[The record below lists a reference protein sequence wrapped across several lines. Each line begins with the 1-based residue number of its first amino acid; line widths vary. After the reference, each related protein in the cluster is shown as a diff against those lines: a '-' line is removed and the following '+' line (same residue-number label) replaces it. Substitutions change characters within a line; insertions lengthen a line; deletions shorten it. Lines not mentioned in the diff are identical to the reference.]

1 MLLTAIRSN
10 SKSHLLAIYRLFENG
25 RKPFE
30 TARITDS
37 DPFKKNFSCSN
48 GCNQPFRRILHLF
61 EWPGLSVIQPFKQKK
76 NVHRNRKFLEKGHSL
91 YSCLQL
97 VRTTATSH
105 SKISPFKQLG
115 LSLSEKNIWPFKQ
128 LRLAI
133 RKNLFTETENSW
145 KKGTVCIHVS
155 NYPFDTCK
163 LDAFFLQTTTTIFK
177 KG

>member
-1 MLLTAIRSN
+1 MAGSRLKRPGLLTLTL
-10 SKSHLLAIYRLFENG
+10 SKKILAVQTAATSHSEEF
-25 RKPFE
+25 F
-30 TARITDS
+30 T
-37 DPFKKNFSCSN
+37 CSN
-48 GCNQPFRRILHLF
+48 GQGYLLF
-61 EWPGLSVIQPFKQKK
+61 SHSNKKK